1 MNLPTKF
8 NAHHVNRSVYHCHQH
23 EAPVNSVTYGGFEG
37 SVILS
42 SSNKGIRLFDA
53 TSGRTFNYPFSMH
66 RNIVEVRS
74 LCWSRSDSNKIALG
88 CKNGTLHQFNLET
101 KRLFQFRGHA
111 TSTAS
116 ALAYRYSKYNNNS
129 IIAVGCNDGRI
140 GLWDASYINK
150 PIIEPIKAHDRP
162 ISCLVYNPDG
172 TKIVSGAFDHTIKLW
187 HSHSLQPIYALEG
200 HTNLVL
206 AVDCSPDG
214 TRIVSGAKDGTL
226 RLWDLAYNR
235 CIKTI
240 QLPQGDYVR
249 SLSYIQNGQ
258 YIYIAVGM
266 HRGNIILFDN
276 ELSKI
281 GSAIQ
286 VDISSILSISAN
298 PDGTKI
304 VSGSFSGGV
313 STVNVS
319 TFLCS

>member
-1 MNLPTKF
+1 MNLPTQF
-8 NAHHVNRSVYHCHQH
+8 NVHPVNRSVYHFHH
-23 EAPVNSVTYGGFEG
+23 TAPVNSVKYGFQGN
-37 SVILS
+37 VILS
-42 SSNKGIRLFDA
+42 SSNKGIILFDA
-53 TSGRTFNYPFSMH
+53 ISGRTFNYPFSMH

-74 LCWSRSDSNKIALG
+74 LCWGRSDSNKIALG
-88 CKNGTLHQFNLET
+88 CENGTLHQFDLET
-101 KRLFQFRGHA
+101 KRSFPFRGRA

-116 ALAYRYSKYNNNS
+116 ALAYRYSQYNNS

-150 PIIEPIKAHDRP
+150 PIIEPIKAHDSP

-172 TKIVSGAFDHTIKLW
+172 TKIVSGSFDHTIKLW

-214 TRIVSGAKDGTL
+214 TRIVSGSKDGTL
-226 RLWDLAYNR
+226 RLWDLAYNN
-235 CIKTI
+235 CIQTI
-240 QLPQGDYVR
+240 QFPQGDYVR

-258 YIYIAVGM
+258 YIAVGM
-266 HRGNIILFDN
+266 HKGTVILFDN
-276 ELSKI
+276 KLIKI

-286 VDISSILSISAN
+286 VDVSPILSISAN
-298 PDGTKI
+298 QNGTKI

>member
-1 MNLPTKF
+1 MNLPTQF
-8 NAHHVNRSVYHCHQH
+8 NGHPFNRSVCHFH
-23 EAPVNSVTYGGFEG
+23 HTAPVNSVKYGLDGN
-37 SVILS
+37 VIFS
-42 SSNKGIRLFDA
+42 SSNKGIILFNA

-66 RNIVEVRS
+66 RNIVEVCS
-74 LCWSRSDSNKIALG
+74 LCWGRSDSNKISLG
-88 CKNGTLHQFNLET
+88 CENGTIHQFNLET
-101 KRLFQFRGHA
+101 KRLFQFRGRA

-116 ALAYRYSKYNNNS
+116 ALAYIYSQDNNS

-150 PIIEPIKAHDRP
+150 PIIEPIKAHDSL
-162 ISCLVYNPDG
+162 ISCLVYNPYAPDG
-172 TKIVSGAFDHTIKLW
+172 TKIVSGSFDHTIKLW
-187 HSHSLQPIYALEG
+187 HSNSLQPIYALEG

-226 RLWDLAYNR
+226 KLWDLAYHN
-235 CIKTI
+235 CIQTI
-240 QLPQGDYVR
+240 QFPQGDYVR

-258 YIYIAVGM
+258 YIAVGM
-266 HRGNIILFDN
+266 HKGALILFDN
-276 ELSKI
+276 KLSKI

-286 VDISSILSISAN
+286 VDISPILSISAN
-298 PDGTKI
+298 GTKI

-319 TFLCS
+319 TFLC